1 MRLGTVL
8 CVFVSLFFYSLISHS
23 QELNVSIVTD
33 EEKKGGYLVE
43 ITKES
48 FRRVGYE
55 VHIEYLPWKRA
66 LVMSM
71 EQGRYDVLLGAYYS
85 EERAY
90 KMAYSEPVATVEI
103 SILTRKEDNISYTRI
118 EDLAPFLIG
127 HINGATVNPEFDLAA
142 KKYLKVDYV
151 SNVDQN
157 IKKLLMGWID
167 MLVDKKRKIQL
178 IINEKYYESKDGL
191 VFLNPPLEVSYF
203 YNAFPKSRDGYRQKL
218 EDFNEGLRLIIE
230 DGTYDRMLKEIEGS

>member
-1 MRLGTVL
+1 MRLSTAL
-8 CVFVSLFFYSLISHS
+8 CLFVPLFFYSLISHS
-23 QELNVSIVTD
+23 QELAVSIVTD

-43 ITKES
+43 ITIEA

-55 VHIEYLPWKRA
+55 VNIEYLPWKRA

-85 EERAY
+85 EERAH

-103 SILTRKEDNISYTRI
+103 SILTRKEKNIPYNSV

-142 KKYLKVDYV
+142 KRYLKVDYV

-157 IKKLLMGWID
+157 IKKLLMGRID

-178 IINEKYYESKDGL
+178 IINEKYYESKDRL
-191 VFLNPPLEVSYF
+191 VFLAPPLEVSYF
-203 YNAFPKSRDGYRQKL
+203 YNAFPKSLDGYRKKL
-218 EDFNEGLRLIIE
+218 EDFNEGLKRIIE
-230 DGTYDRMLKEIEGS
+230 DGTYDRIVRESE